1 MPHSHLVGRCAEDL
15 IVKTALRGHPSLSN
29 HCFSTTC
36 DVTYWVFSGFKS
48 AEQIP
53 PPMDE
58 KYSFALRKLA
68 LLGAMDDYIAISS
81 RELGEALEMSQQ
93 SASKRILELLDEKYI
108 VRDLGARRQ
117 RIKLT
122 QKGIDDLKKEYNE
135 YRRIFE
141 LTDHIT
147 IHGSVVS
154 GMGEGG
160 YYICQ
165 DGYKSQFQSKLG
177 FTPFQGTLNIQV
189 DQEDI
194 GKLDVIRSIA
204 GITINGFTSD
214 GRSFGEV
221 IAYKAK
227 IRNIDCAIVVPERS
241 HYVDTIEII
250 CQYHLRRT
258 LSLEDGDHIE
268 VKVNL

>member
-1 MPHSHLVGRCAEDL
+1 
-15 IVKTALRGHPSLSN
+15 
-29 HCFSTTC
+29 
-36 DVTYWVFSGFKS
+36 
-48 AEQIP
+48 
-53 PPMDE
+53 MDE

-147 IHGSVVS
+147 IHGNVVS

-165 DGYKSQFQSKLG
+165 DGYKAQFQSKLG
-177 FTPFQGTLNIQV
+177 FSPFEGTLNIQV
-189 DQEDI
+189 DPEDV
-194 GKLDVIRSIA
+194 GKLDVVRSTA
-204 GITINGFTSD
+204 GIMISGFSND
-214 GRSFGEV
+214 GRSFGDV
-221 IAYKAK
+221 IAYRLRHRGPGEVPLRGHHRDHLPVPPQEDPEPGGRGPHRREGQYLTLTQSAGSAWMDCNA
-227 IRNIDCAIVVPERS
+227 RNAPGTGPGSFHRPS
-241 HYVDTIEII
+241 
-250 CQYHLRRT
+250 
-258 LSLEDGDHIE
+258 SGNDG
-268 VKVNL
+268 NP

>member
-1 MPHSHLVGRCAEDL
+1 
-15 IVKTALRGHPSLSN
+15 
-29 HCFSTTC
+29 
-36 DVTYWVFSGFKS
+36 
-48 AEQIP
+48 
-53 PPMDE
+53 MDE

-68 LLGAMDDYIAISS
+68 ILGAMDDYIAISS

-108 VRDLGARRQ
+108 VRDLGARKQ

-135 YRRIFE
+135 YRKIFE
-141 LTDHIT
+141 LTDHVT
-147 IHGSVVS
+147 IHGCVQS

-165 DGYKSQFQSKLG
+165 ERYVSQFSEKLG
-177 FTPFQGTLNIQV
+177 FVPFEGTLNIHV
-189 DQEDI
+189 DPEDV
-194 GKLDVIRSIA
+194 GKLDIVRSIA
-204 GITINGFTSD
+204 GVPIDGFSSD
-214 GRSFGEV
+214 GRSFGAV
-221 IAYKAK
+221 VAYKAK

-241 HYVDTIEII
+241 HYTDVIEII

-258 LSLEDGDHIE
+258 LSLEDGDRLDI
-268 VKVNL
+268 KVNI

>member
-1 MPHSHLVGRCAEDL
+1 
-15 IVKTALRGHPSLSN
+15 
-29 HCFSTTC
+29 
-36 DVTYWVFSGFKS
+36 
-48 AEQIP
+48 
-53 PPMDE
+53 MDE

-81 RELGEALEMSQQ
+81 RELGDALEMSQQ

-122 QKGIDDLKKEYNE
+122 TKGIEDLKKEYNE

-141 LTDHIT
+141 ITDHVT
-147 IHGSVVS
+147 IHGTIQS

-165 DGYKSQFQSKLG
+165 DQYMKQFKEKLG
-177 FTPFQGTLNIQV
+177 FLPFEGTLNIQV
-189 DQEDI
+189 DSKDI

-204 GITINGFTSD
+204 GVSINGFSNN
-214 GRSFGEV
+214 GRSFGDV
-221 IAYKAK
+221 VAYKAK

-241 HYVDTIEII
+241 HYADIIEII

-258 LSLEDGDHIE
+258 LSLEDGDHVD
-268 VKVNL
+268 VKVEL

>member
-1 MPHSHLVGRCAEDL
+1 
-15 IVKTALRGHPSLSN
+15 
-29 HCFSTTC
+29 
-36 DVTYWVFSGFKS
+36 
-48 AEQIP
+48 
-53 PPMDE
+53 MDE

-93 SASKRILELLDEKYI
+93 SASKRILELLDMKYI

-122 QKGIDDLKKEYNE
+122 TKGIEDLKKEYNE

-141 LTDHIT
+141 LTDHLT
-147 IHGSVVS
+147 IHGTVQS

-165 DGYKSQFQSKLG
+165 SQYLKQFQEKLG
-177 FTPFQGTLNIQV
+177 FTPFEGTLNVQI
-189 DQEDI
+189 DPEDI
-194 GKLDVIRSIA
+194 GKLDVIKSIA
-204 GITINGFTSD
+204 GTPIEGFSD
-214 GRSFGEV
+214 EGRSFGNV

-241 HYVDTIEII
+241 HYSDIIEII

-258 LSLEDGDHIE
+258 LSLEDGDSVD
-268 VKVNL
+268 VKVRL

>member
-1 MPHSHLVGRCAEDL
+1 MG
-15 IVKTALRGHPSLSN
+15 N
-29 HCFSTTC
+29 
-36 DVTYWVFSGFKS
+36 
-48 AEQIP
+48 
-53 PPMDE
+53 

-68 LLGAMDDYIAISS
+68 LLGAVDDYIAVSS
-81 RELGEALEMSQQ
+81 RELGSTLEMSQQ

-117 RIKLT
+117 RIKIT
-122 QKGIDDLKKEYNE
+122 PKGVEELKKEYNE

-141 LTDHIT
+141 LSDHVT
-147 IHGSVVS
+147 VHGTVTS

-165 DGYKSQFQSKLG
+165 EGYMRQFESLLG
-177 FTPFQGTLNIQV
+177 FTPFQGTLNV
-189 DQEDI
+189 TLDPEDVS
-194 GKLDVIRSIA
+194 KLDVVRSTS
-204 GITINGFTSD
+204 GVLVEGFTHD
-214 GRSFGEV
+214 GRSFGNV

-250 CQYHLRRT
+250 CQFHLRRT
-258 LSLEDGDHIE
+258 LSLEDGDHVDVRIT
-268 VKVNL
+268 L